1 MWNGI
6 VKFTRDRIVPAL
18 PCVLVEHNQ
27 VVERCIQRSTF
38 AMYKMEIYVS
48 VNPDRLTGVEES
60 APMGE

>member
-1 MWNGI
+1 
-6 VKFTRDRIVPAL
+6 
-18 PCVLVEHNQ
+18 VLVEHNQ